1 MYGARPIRRWVHK
14 NVMTKLSELLVKG
27 DAGEGSIV
35 SIDATADKK
44 GLKYEVVKRKTAD
57 MLGKKPMVELP
68 KDSDDSSDDGDD
80 SDDSSDDVVEVL
92 PVAKK
97 AKVVSFSIP
106 ADGK

>member
-1 MYGARPIRRWVHK
+1 MYGARPIGRWVHK

-44 GLKYEVVKRKTAD
+44 GLKYSVAKKKVAD
-57 MLGKKPMVELP
+57 PRGKKSMMELLT
-68 KDSDDSSDDGDD
+68 D
-80 SDDSSDDVVEVL
+80 SDDSSDDVVEVA

-97 AKVVSFSIP
+97 AKVLRFSTP
-106 ADGK
+106 ADGKWLS

>member
-35 SIDATADKK
+35 SIDATADRK
-44 GLKYEVVKRKTAD
+44 GLKYEVVKKKVAD
-57 MLGKKPMVELP
+57 PRGKKPMVDLP
-68 KDSDDSSDDGDD
+68 SD
-80 SDDSSDDVVEVL
+80 SDDSSDDVVEVG